1 MEKIN
6 FTAEELTQIKTLQ
19 EKYSVLG
26 IELVQLKLSLETAKE
41 YLQSLQEKE
50 ALIIDQIKQTN
61 TEEKALA
68 DTLDKKYGEGS
79 LNLESGEFTPKPK

>member
-6 FTAEELTQIKTLQ
+6 FTAEELAQIKTLQ

-68 DTLDKKYGEGS
+68 DNLDKKYGEGS